1 MRFYATLLCA
11 ALVAASGALALDM
24 PSGAQLVREQTRPA
38 ASYAVPIAAYSDETV
53 PSLLLRGPLRRQAWH
68 LPGSALTP
76 VQAIDMLTRQL
87 EAEGYSSAFACE
99 TDRCGGF
106 DFRFGIDVIAAP
118 DMFVNLRNFHFA
130 SFLRGGEGAPDAAV
144 TVLASR
150 TPERLYLQ
158 IVTISAETA
167 PLVPRWDKVAEEPAD
182 PAANVALMK
191 NLLTR
196 GSVVLDGLEFEI
208 GATTLGPGPFEALT
222 QLAQVLTDN
231 PDLRIALVG
240 HTDSIGGLDGNI
252 LISKQRAEAVRT
264 RLIERYGIRAARLD
278 AEGMGYLA
286 PRASNLTPAGREA
299 NRRVEAIVLSA
310 E

>member
-1 MRFYATLLCA
+1 MRFFATLLCA

-24 PSGAQLVREQTRPA
+24 PSGAQLAREQTRPA
-38 ASYAVPIAAYSDETV
+38 ATYAVPIAAYSDETV
-53 PSLLLRGPLRRQAWH
+53 PSLLLRGPLQRQAWH

-76 VQAIDMLTRQL
+76 VQATDMLARQL
-87 EAEGYSSAFACE
+87 EAEGYTPAFACD

-106 DFRFGIDVIAAP
+106 DFRFGIDVMAAP

-158 IVTISAETA
+158 VVTISTESAQ
-167 PLVPRWDKVAEEPAD
+167 PVLRWDKAAEAPAD
-182 PAANVALMK
+182 PAVDVALMK

-196 GSVVLDGLEFEI
+196 GSVVLDGLEFES

-222 QLAQVLTDN
+222 QLAQVLIDK

-240 HTDSIGGLDGNI
+240 HTDSIGGLEGNI
-252 LISKQRAEAVRT
+252 LISKQRAEAVRA